1 MLSDNPIWLLCNNIW
16 SVEEL
21 SLVRTKNV
29 EENDAGLH
37 LRKKRWLLKN
47 LLLPHDKYCSNHIK
61 INSMRTVHV

>member
-37 LRKKRWLLKN
+37 LRKNGGCLKTCCCHMTN
-47 LLLPHDKYCSNHIK
+47 IVQ
-61 INSMRTVHV
+61 IT